1 MQYRHFGKLDWRP
14 SALGFGAMRL
24 PTTDPED
31 RSKIDDPQATRMIR
45 YAIDHGVNYIDTAYP
60 YHDGESERFLGRA
73 LQDGYREKVHLATK
87 LPMWAI
93 ETTADADR
101 ILDEQLEKLQTD
113 HIDFYL
119 FHGLR
124 RARWEL
130 IQRLDLISWAEKVR
144 AQGKIRYLGFSFHD
158 TFDVFKEIIDGY
170 DGWTFCQIQYNYMDI
185 ENQAGMQGLQ
195 YAASKGLAVV
205 VMEPLLG
212 GRLVNPPDA
221 VQAVWDEAPVV
232 RTPQEWALLWLW
244 NQPEVSVVLSG
255 MSTMAHVIENVA
267 VAGWSGVGK
276 LSEEELA
283 LVDRVRST
291 YQELCPI
298 PCTKCEYCLPCTVE
312 LNIPRLFEILNQGA
326 MFDRLEEARRHY
338 QRLSPEEQAEACI
351 QCQECEA
358 KCPQSIPISE
368 WMVHVHAILGE
379 GEDLAAHVAEMNGRA
394 LSG

>member
-1 MQYRHFGKLDWRP
+1 MQYRRFGKLDWKP

-31 RSKIDDPQATRMIR
+31 RSKIDEPLATRMIR

-60 YHDGESERFLGRA
+60 YHNGESERFLGRA
-73 LQDGYREKVHLATK
+73 LKDGYREKVRLATK

-93 ETTADADR
+93 ETVADADR

-124 RARWEL
+124 RPRWEL
-130 IQRLDLISWAEKVR
+130 IQRLDLLSWAEKVQ
-144 AQGKIRYLGFSFHD
+144 AQGKIRHLGFSFHD

-185 ENQAGMQGLQ
+185 ENQAGMKGLK

-205 VMEPLLG
+205 IMEPLLG
-212 GRLVNPPDA
+212 GRLVNPPAA

-283 LVDRVRST
+283 LIDRVRAT
-291 YQELCPI
+291 YQALCPI

-312 LNIPRLFEILNQGA
+312 LNIPRLFEILNHA
-326 MFDRLEEARRHY
+326 VMFDRLEEARQHY
-338 QRLSPEEQAEACI
+338 QRLSSEEQAAACI

-368 WMVHVHAILGE
+368 WMVHVHAVLGE
-379 GEDLAAHVAEMNGRA
+379 GEDLAAHVAEMGGQP
-394 LSG
+394 LYG